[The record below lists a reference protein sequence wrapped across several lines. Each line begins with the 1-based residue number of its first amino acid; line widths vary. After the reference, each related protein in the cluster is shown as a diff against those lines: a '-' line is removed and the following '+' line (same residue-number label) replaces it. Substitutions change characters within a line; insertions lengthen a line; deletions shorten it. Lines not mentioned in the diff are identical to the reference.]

1 MARNPVAAALSRPHP
16 GPMPIIVRDLRVP
29 DWPHLWPMLRDMGVG
44 GDPPEAH
51 RLRFAALLADPCWAL
66 LGATDAGGLAGYAA
80 AQDHGPHLRSGD
92 AHRTVRLHD
101 LYVRADRRRDGVAGR
116 CSTRS
121 AGGPPGGRGTW
132 SGRPTTSG
140 RRRSTS
146 GSATGATG
154 ARSRTTRPSSS
165 TSPLGSDPPS
175 LGASSPPDH
184 DRHQVGEVAAS
195 AMV

>member
-44 GDPPEAH
+44 DDPPEAH

-101 LYVRADRRRDGVAGR
+101 LYVRADRRRDGVGRSLFDAVRRWAAGR
-116 CSTRS
+116 ARHLEWQ
-121 AGGPPGGRGTW
+121 AHHERAAPFYERLGHRGD
-132 SGRPTTSG
+132 RCPQPDYPTFLLDL
-140 RRRSTS
+140 
-146 GSATGATG
+146 A
-154 ARSRTTRPSSS
+154 P
-165 TSPLGSDPPS
+165 
-175 LGASSPPDH
+175 
-184 DRHQVGEVAAS
+184 RH
-195 AMV
+195 